1 MFPILINLILTP
13 IAYTFKCRFYKQ
25 SDSVA
30 MGRQET
36 STASKIYM
44 QTHEKT
50 VISTVLCSPKVLEQF
65 VDVISVIPKLRYLE
79 NILNRNRNLHQNIKF
94 AMEEESNEKLKSVYT
109 LMKRNNRDISVLLK
123 RILGILSDTHIAAIT
138 SKQALWKAWFP
149 PCSIEGII
157 TDKNYLTK

>member
-123 RILGILSDTHIAAIT
+123 KNPRDTERYTHSSHHQQT
-138 SKQALWKAWFP
+138 GFMESLVSSLFNR
-149 PCSIEGII
+149 GH
-157 TDKNYLTK
+157 YH